1 MTPSLSTPVCAMEMA
16 IHANLAALALQ
27 LENAHRMAACAKD
40 AMEARDRNLALGTM
54 LPLERILP
62 ECETL
67 LRSVLALHSWRN
79 QLPRQEGGAA

>member
-1 MTPSLSTPVCAMEMA
+1 MTPDQSSAAFAMNMA

-27 LENAHRMAACAKD
+27 LGNAQRMAACAKE
-40 AMEARDRNLALGTM
+40 AMEAQNRNLALGTM

-67 LRSVLALHSWRN
+67 LRAARALQSWCN
-79 QLPRQEGGAA
+79 QLPT

>member
-1 MTPSLSTPVCAMEMA
+1 
-16 IHANLAALALQ
+16 
-27 LENAHRMAACAKD
+27 MAACAKE
-40 AMEARDRNLALGTM
+40 AMEARNRNLALGTM

-79 QLPRQEGGAA
+79 QLPQQEGGAA

>member
-1 MTPSLSTPVCAMEMA
+1 MEMA

-27 LENAHRMAACAKD
+27 LENARLMAVCAAE
-40 AMEARDRNLALGTM
+40 AMEAQDRNLALGTM

-67 LRSVLALHSWRN
+67 LRSVLALHSWRK
-79 QLPRQEGGAA
+79 QFPQQEGGAA